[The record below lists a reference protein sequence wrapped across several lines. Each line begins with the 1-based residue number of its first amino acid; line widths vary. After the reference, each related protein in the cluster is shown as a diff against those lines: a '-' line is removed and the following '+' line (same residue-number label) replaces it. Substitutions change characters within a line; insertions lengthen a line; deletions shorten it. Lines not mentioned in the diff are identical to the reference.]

1 MVAAEPNMNVQKPV
15 VVVGTGLD
23 TSQVFPLGVAW
34 HGKQKGIVYAAL
46 ACMAG
51 FQNKETSRVDIVH
64 TVHVLLH
71 SWPKNIDRSLEDRRP
86 VVFLERNQIG
96 KTKTHVGHKGQ
107 LLVASHWS

>member
-1 MVAAEPNMNVQKPV
+1 MNVQKPV

-64 TVHVLLH
+64 TGRRI
-71 SWPKNIDRSLEDRRP
+71 SIDLWKKDRM
-86 VVFLERNQIG
+86 
-96 KTKTHVGHKGQ
+96 
-107 LLVASHWS
+107 SSS